1 MEAQIMSTDES
12 GRKQNGYQLGSLI
25 RTSAHDI
32 WLAGLGAYSRA
43 NKEGSRFFESLVELG
58 AAVEKKA
65 RNQVARPFRAAE
77 RQMDGAKSAVNETW
91 ERLEMLFDRRVA
103 RALHSLQ
110 IPTQRDVAELT
121 RRVAKLQTLV
131 EELSQTPVA
140 GRQASRPGVKKS
152 GGKARAGTRSTRGA
166 GKAASRKKSAGKT
179 ARKPRKKTGRSA
191 RS

>member
-1 MEAQIMSTDES
+1 MPSDKS
-12 GRKQNGYQLGSLI
+12 RRKQNGYQLGSLI

-43 NKEGSRFFESLVELG
+43 NKEGSRFFDSLVELG
-58 AAVEKKA
+58 EAVERKA
-65 RNQVARPFRAAE
+65 RDQVARPFRAAE
-77 RQMDGAKSAVNETW
+77 RQVHGARSAVNETW

-121 RRVAKLQTLV
+121 RRVAKLQALV
-131 EELSQTPVA
+131 EELSQTPTT

-152 GGKARAGTRSTRGA
+152 GAKTRAATRGA
-166 GKAASRKKSAGKT
+166 KGKRKTTSRKKRAPTAASKTRGKSGRA
-179 ARKPRKKTGRSA
+179 ART
-191 RS
+191 

>member
-65 RNQVARPFRAAE
+65 RNQVSRPFRAAE
-77 RQMDGAKSAVNETW
+77 RQMDGARSAVNETW

-121 RRVAKLQTLV
+121 RRVAKLQALV
-131 EELSQTPVA
+131 EELSETPVA

-152 GGKARAGTRSTRGA
+152 GGRARTGTRSARGT
-166 GKAASRKKSAGKT
+166 GKAASRKKGTAKT

-191 RS
+191 RT

>member
-1 MEAQIMSTDES
+1 MSTDES

-77 RQMDGAKSAVNETW
+77 RQMDGARSAVNETW

-121 RRVAKLQTLV
+121 RRVAKLQALV
-131 EELSQTPVA
+131 EELSQAPVT
-140 GRQASRPGVKKS
+140 GRQASRPGVKKT
-152 GGKARAGTRSTRGA
+152 GGRAGAGTRSARAA
-166 GKAASRKKSAGKT
+166 GKAKTRKKRASKT
-179 ARKPRKKTGRSA
+179 AGRARSKSGKSGRSA